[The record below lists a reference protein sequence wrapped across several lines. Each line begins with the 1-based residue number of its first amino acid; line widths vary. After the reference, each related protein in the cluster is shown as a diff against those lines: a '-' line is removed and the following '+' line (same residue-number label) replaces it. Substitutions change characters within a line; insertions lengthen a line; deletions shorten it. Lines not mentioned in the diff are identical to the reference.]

1 MTDGDE
7 EDREDI
13 VTVQSVLSGDRNAFR
28 QLVTKYQPTISAVGR
43 RTLREQEELGDFV
56 QDVFLKAYTH
66 LGQFSGEGR
75 FKAWLMRIAY
85 TTALNRNRRS
95 IPEVPTD
102 PELLE
107 QRWYSPR
114 EREPDR
120 VAERSVLWEAILTAI
135 RDLPGHL
142 ALSVELFFVLQLRYP
157 EIAQMTGV
165 PVNTLKSH
173 VRRARRVLQQ
183 RLGASLLEDQDE
195 M

>member
-1 MTDGDE
+1 MTDGKE
-7 EDREDI
+7 QDREDI
-13 VTVQSVLSGDRNAFR
+13 ATVQSVLSGNRNAFR
-28 QLVTKYQPTISAVGR
+28 QLVLKYQPAVSAVGR
-43 RTLREQEELGDFV
+43 RTLRGQEELGDFV
-56 QDVFLKAYTH
+56 QDVFVKAYTH
-66 LGQFSGEGR
+66 LDQFSGKGR
-75 FKAWLMRIAY
+75 FKAWLMQIAY
-85 TTALNRNRRS
+85 TTAINRNRRS
-95 IPEVPTD
+95 IPEIPTD

-107 QRWYSPR
+107 QLWYSPR

-120 VAERSVLWEAILTAI
+120 VTERSVLWEAIVTAI

-157 EIAQMTGV
+157 EIAEMTGV

-183 RLGASLLEDQDE
+183 RLGHSLLENQDE